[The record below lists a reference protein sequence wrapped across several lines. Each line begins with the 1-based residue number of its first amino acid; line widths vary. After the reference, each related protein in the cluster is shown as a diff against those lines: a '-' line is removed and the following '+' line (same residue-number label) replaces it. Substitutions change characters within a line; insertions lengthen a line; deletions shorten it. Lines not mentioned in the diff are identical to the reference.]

1 MEENFNISPEEVE
14 RIKRIYEEEEKRRE
28 KENLEVKPF
37 PIETL
42 PRIDI
47 TSVPLIDHIIS
58 SFANILQT
66 EIVNIGL
73 EIEDIKRGK
82 IEFLKYKNFADQ
94 LDEPYYF
101 IVFRLKPL
109 PSYGVLAFK
118 VKFLLNLVGLLLGG
132 SEPLRVE
139 KEIIT
144 DTEFQILRD
153 FFDVI
158 FKSLE
163 EEINKFFRVEI
174 ELAGASTDKYLSKF
188 NFEERKIMLTEFLI
202 KFPEELEVM
211 ENFFL
216 IFDKEIIDLILE
228 KAVGA
233 EEEEGDFK
241 KTIWREIRDMD
252 IELNVK
258 LHAPPTKLEKILSW
272 KEGDFILLEEFA
284 NKPVKAYIEDI
295 PVFEGYLGK
304 HKSFFALMFLRW
316 LNQR

>member
-1 MEENFNISPEEVE
+1 MDENFNISPEEIE
-14 RIKRIYEEEEKRRE
+14 KIKQIYEEEEKG
-28 KENLEVKPF
+28 KTTVKVKPF
-37 PIETL
+37 PIEAL
-42 PRIDI
+42 PKIDI
-47 TSVPLIDHIIS
+47 TSVPLIDHIIT

-82 IEFLKYKNFADQ
+82 IEFTKYKNFADK
-94 LDEPYYF
+94 LEEPYYF
-101 IVFRLKPL
+101 VVYRLKPL
-109 PSYGVLAFK
+109 PSYGILAFK

-132 SEPLRVE
+132 SEPLRLE

-153 FFDVI
+153 FFDII

-163 EEINKFFRVEI
+163 EEINKFFHVEI
-174 ELAGASTDKYLSKF
+174 ELVGASTDKYLSKF

-202 KFPEELEVM
+202 KFPEEIEVT
-211 ENFFL
+211 ETFYL

-233 EEEEGDFK
+233 EEEEGDFR
-241 KTIWREIRDMD
+241 KTIWQEIRDME
-252 IELNVK
+252 IEINVK

-272 KEGDFILLEEFA
+272 KEGDFILLDEFA
-284 NKPVKAYIEDI
+284 NKPVKAYIENI
-295 PVFEGYLGK
+295 PILEGYLGK
-304 HKSFFALMFLRW
+304 HKSFLALMFLRW
-316 LNQR
+316 LNQK

>member
-163 EEINKFFRVEI
+163 EEINKFFRVGI